1 MSFNRRGGPDR
12 RPDRFQRPDRDR
24 GDRPDRPPRPEGG
37 ADWQSRDRGPG
48 GGRPFAPRGDRPY
61 QPRPGGDRPYQPRPG
76 GDRPYQPRPQFDRA
90 ADEGAMSIR
99 LDPRRV
105 GVLKRLAA
113 ETGMRPGDLVRQW
126 VEERLDAARQGVDTP
141 DAAKQLTAQLAE
153 LAERVASLEA
163 AAGLTSP
170 QPTAGEPETE
180 PQTEGADAEAAEEP
194 QAADET
200 EARPGQDVAAE
211 PSEDADRT
219 DPGAEPPAGADAE
232 APARP
237 KRLAA
242 SPSGPRV
249 ALHDEMIAVLA
260 ERGPMSAG
268 ELAAAVA
275 ERGRYQPPRS
285 GKALDAAMISQRVS
299 NPTYRARFTRDG
311 GRIGL
316 AEPGE

>member
-37 ADWQSRDRGPG
+37 GDWQSRDRGPG
-48 GGRPFAPRGDRPY
+48 GGRPFTPRGDRPF
-61 QPRPGGDRPYQPRPG
+61 QPRPGGDRPYQPRG

-90 ADEGAMSIR
+90 PDEGAMSIR

-105 GVLKRLAA
+105 GVLKRLAG

-126 VEERLDAARQGVDTP
+126 VEERLDAARQGIDTP

-163 AAGLTSP
+163 AAGLTAP
-170 QPTAGEPETE
+170 ARTEPEAEPDGQPETE
-180 PQTEGADAEAAEEP
+180 PTGADDEPAGPASDQVAEEEPTEAGQREPEAAPESAP
-194 QAADET
+194 GVPPRKR
-200 EARPGQDVAAE
+200 ARRV
-211 PSEDADRT
+211 
-219 DPGAEPPAGADAE
+219 
-232 APARP
+232 
-237 KRLAA
+237 AA

-260 ERGPMSAG
+260 EHGPMSAG
-268 ELAAAVA
+268 DLAAAVA

-285 GKALDAAMISQRVS
+285 GKPLDAAMVSQRVS
-299 NPTYRARFTRDG
+299 NPVYRARFTRNE

-316 AEPGE
+316 AESAE